1 MKKIGFA
8 AIAFLCFLAMPPAEA
23 EAQVTFGP
31 QVSLWDFEEV
41 GIGAKVDIG
50 LGETLGIEDGALQN
64 LSASLD
70 GNYMFGTGDLTMTLF
85 NLNAQVPF
93 DIDAGV
99 TPYAG
104 TGLNHWR
111 VSGTGP
117 FASGGTSGLNIL
129 GGLSFDLGQIPA
141 FTQLQYSTTGFG
153 YLTVSAGVMFGG

>member
-1 MKKIGFA
+1 MKNIGFA
-8 AIAFLCFLAMPPAEA
+8 VIAILSVLAMLPTEA

-41 GIGAKVDIG
+41 GIGAKVDVG
-50 LGETLGIEDGALQN
+50 LGESLGIEDGTFQN
-64 LSASLD
+64 LSASFD

-129 GGLSFDLGQIPA
+129 GGLSFDLVQVPA

-153 YLTVSAGVMFGG
+153 YLTVSGGVMFGG